1 MYITKKFNLK
11 KDTII
16 ENSIGLTD
24 ERASEHYIKFQDNV
38 FGSLS
43 STKSNSKKTLKV
55 NNLYLVEPVLKSK
68 EFCITNFGVAR
79 GDWSGAVFDMSNY
92 LFRNSDYIVL
102 TKVELYNASQY
113 EWWGT
118 LYTKDGN
125 ISFNGGTTVLNRELR
140 KSDNVRLEVPNSA
153 NWWYARFYGYI
164 VNPVWLGKDIEM
176 VQKNYEIT
184 WW

>member
-1 MYITKKFNLK
+1 MYITKKCNLS
-11 KDTII
+11 KDDII
-16 ENSIGLTD
+16 KNSIGLTD

-43 STKSNSKKTLKV
+43 KTKNDIKPTLKI
-55 NNLYLVEPVLKSK
+55 NDLYLVEPLLKSK
-68 EFCITNFGVAR
+68 EFCIVDFGVNR
-79 GDWSGAVFDMSNY
+79 GDNSGAVFDMSNY

-102 TKVELYNASQY
+102 TKVELYSASKY
-113 EWWGT
+113 EWSGT

-125 ISFNGGTTVLNRELR
+125 IGFRGGTTVLNRELR
-140 KSDNVRLEVPNSA
+140 KSDNVRLGIPHSA

-176 VQKNYEIT
+176 VQKNYDIR